1 MNEISRFTPFLPQ
14 PDLTVREMPLYVFGH
29 KNPDSDSICSALVV
43 ADWLNHLGKPAVA
56 FRLGELTPETRY
68 ILAAAGVQAPPL
80 LKGDLRDRKVWLVD
94 FTDVEQG
101 PASLPDSDV
110 VGVIDHHRLGTLIT
124 RNPPDVWIRAVG
136 CCATVILQI
145 LAAER
150 PMPLSSAQATLLL
163 GAILSDTVALSAP
176 TATEQD
182 RLAAERLGAISHV
195 DYDAFT
201 AGLLAAKTD
210 LSGQS
215 AAQLLH
221 RDAKNYRIHSV
232 SLLLS
237 QIEVRT
243 MSDIDPL
250 LPALQQALEHT
261 KQEAGLEMAA
271 LLVTDITCRRSTL
284 YFSPNRVLDIRQ
296 VSLPGMTSRKK
307 EVLPWLTRQ
316 IANAGR

>member
-1 MNEISRFTPFLPQ
+1 MNEISRLTPFPSQ
-14 PDLTVREMPLYVFGH
+14 PDLAVREMPLYVFGH

-68 ILAAAGVQAPPL
+68 ILAAAGVQTPAL

-136 CCATVILQI
+136 CCATVILSI
-145 LAAER
+145 LASDT

-176 TATEQD
+176 TTTEQD
-182 RLAAERLGAISHV
+182 RVAVARLCAISHV
-195 DYDAFT
+195 DYDAFI

-215 AAQLLH
+215 APQLLH

-237 QIEVRT
+237 QIEVRA

-250 LPALQQALEHT
+250 LPALQQALDQA

-271 LLVTDITCRRSTL
+271 LLVTDITRHRSTL
-284 YFSPNRVLDIRQ
+284 YFSSNRVLAIRQ

-307 EVLPWLTRQ
+307 EVLPWLTLQ

>member
-1 MNEISRFTPFLPQ
+1 MNEISRITTFPSQ
-14 PDLTVREMPLYVFGH
+14 PDLAVREMPLYVFGH

-68 ILAAAGVQAPPL
+68 ILAAAGVQTPAL

-136 CCATVILQI
+136 CCATVILSI
-145 LAAER
+145 LASDT

-176 TATEQD
+176 TTTEQD
-182 RLAAERLGAISHV
+182 RVAVARLCAISHV

-215 AAQLLH
+215 APQLLH

-237 QIEVRT
+237 QIEVRA

-250 LPALQQALEHT
+250 LPALQQALDQA

-271 LLVTDITCRRSTL
+271 LLVTDITRHRSTL
-284 YFSPNRVLDIRQ
+284 YFSSNRVLAIRQ

>member
-1 MNEISRFTPFLPQ
+1 MNEISRITPFPSQ
-14 PDLTVREMPLYVFGH
+14 PDLAVREMPLYVFGH

-68 ILAAAGVQAPPL
+68 ILAAAGVQTPAL

-136 CCATVILQI
+136 CCATVILSI
-145 LAAER
+145 LTSDT

-176 TATEQD
+176 TTTEQD
-182 RLAAERLGAISHV
+182 RVAVARLCAISHV
-195 DYDAFT
+195 DYDAFI

-215 AAQLLH
+215 APQLLH

-237 QIEVRT
+237 QIEVRA

-250 LPALQQALEHT
+250 LPALQQALDQA

-271 LLVTDITCRRSTL
+271 LLVTDITRHRSTL
-284 YFSPNRVLDIRQ
+284 YFSSNRVLAIRQ

-307 EVLPWLTRQ
+307 EVLPWLTLQ

>member
-1 MNEISRFTPFLPQ
+1 MNEISRFTPFPLQ
-14 PDLTVREMPLYVFGH
+14 PDADAREMPLYVFGH

-68 ILAAAGVQAPPL
+68 ILAAAGVQAPAL
-80 LKGDLRDRKVWLVD
+80 LTEDLRDRKVWLVD

-110 VGVIDHHRLGTLIT
+110 VGVIDHHRLGTLVT
-124 RNPPDVWIRAVG
+124 RNPPDVWVRAVG

-150 PMPLSSAQATLLL
+150 PMPLSAAQATLLL

-182 RLAAERLGAISHV
+182 RLAAERLRAIAHV

-221 RDAKNYRIHSV
+221 RDAKNYRIQSV

-250 LPALQQALEHT
+250 LPALQQALEHA

>member
-1 MNEISRFTPFLPQ
+1 MNEISRFTPFPPQ

-29 KNPDSDSICSALVV
+29 KNPDSDSICSTLVV
-43 ADWLNHLGKPAVA
+43 ADWLNYLGKPAAA

-124 RNPPDVWIRAVG
+124 RNPPDVWVRAVG

-176 TATEQD
+176 TTTELD
-182 RLAAERLGAISHV
+182 RLAVSRLRAISHV

-210 LSGQS
+210 LSGLS
-215 AAQLLH
+215 AAQLLQ

-237 QIEVRT
+237 QIEVRA

-250 LPALQQALEHT
+250 LPALQQALEHA
-261 KQEAGLEMAA
+261 KQEAGLAMAA

>member
-176 TATEQD
+176 TTTEQD

-195 DYDAFT
+195 DYDTFT

-250 LPALQQALEHT
+250 LPTLQQALEHT

>member
-1 MNEISRFTPFLPQ
+1 MNEISRLTPFPSQ
-14 PDLTVREMPLYVFGH
+14 PDLAVREMPLYVFGH

-68 ILAAAGVQAPPL
+68 ILAAAGVQTPAL

-136 CCATVILQI
+136 CCATVILSI
-145 LAAER
+145 LTSDT

-176 TATEQD
+176 TTTEQD
-182 RLAAERLGAISHV
+182 RVAVARLCAISHV
-195 DYDAFT
+195 DYDAFI

-215 AAQLLH
+215 APQLLH

-237 QIEVRT
+237 QIEVRA

-250 LPALQQALEHT
+250 LPALQQALDQA

-271 LLVTDITCRRSTL
+271 LLVTDITRHRSTL
-284 YFSPNRVLDIRQ
+284 YFSSNRVLAIRQ

-307 EVLPWLTRQ
+307 EVLPWLTLQ

>member
-68 ILAAAGVQAPPL
+68 ILAAAGVQAPAL

-94 FTDVEQG
+94 FTDIEQG
-101 PASLPDSDV
+101 PDSLPDSDV

-124 RNPPDVWIRAVG
+124 RNPPDVWVRAVG

-145 LAAER
+145 LTAER

-176 TATEQD
+176 TTTEQD
-182 RLAAERLGAISHV
+182 RLAAERLRAIAHV

-221 RDAKNYRIHSV
+221 RDAKNYRIQSV

-250 LPALQQALEHT
+250 LPALQQALEHA

-271 LLVTDITCRRSTL
+271 LLITDITCRRSTL

>member
-1 MNEISRFTPFLPQ
+1 MNEISRLTPFPLQ
-14 PDLTVREMPLYVFGH
+14 PDAVAREIPLYVFGH

-56 FRLGELTPETRY
+56 FRLGDLTPETRY
-68 ILAAAGVQAPPL
+68 ILAAAGAQAPAL
-80 LKGDLRDRKVWLVD
+80 LTDDLRDRKVWLVD
-94 FTDVEQG
+94 FTDIEQG

-110 VGVIDHHRLGTLIT
+110 VGVIDHHRLGTLVT
-124 RNPPDVWIRAVG
+124 RNPPDVWVRAVG
-136 CCATVILQI
+136 CCATVILSI
-145 LAAER
+145 LTSDT
-150 PMPLSSAQATLLL
+150 PMPLSSSQATLLL

-176 TATEQD
+176 TTTEQD
-182 RLAAERLGAISHV
+182 RLAVTRLRAISHV

-215 AAQLLH
+215 ASQLLQ
-221 RDAKNYRIHSV
+221 RDAKNYRIHTV

-237 QIEVRT
+237 QIEVRA

-250 LPALQQALEHT
+250 LPALQQALEQA
-261 KQEAGLEMAA
+261 KQEAGLEMTA
-271 LLVTDITCRRSTL
+271 LLVTDITHRRSTL
-284 YFSPNRVLDIRQ
+284 YFSSNRVLAIRQ

-307 EVLPWLTRQ
+307 EVLPWLTLQ
-316 IANAGR
+316 IAHAGR

>member
-1 MNEISRFTPFLPQ
+1 MNEISRITPFPSQ
-14 PDLTVREMPLYVFGH
+14 PDLAVREMPLYVFGH

-68 ILAAAGVQAPPL
+68 ILAAAGVQTPAL

-136 CCATVILQI
+136 CCATVILSI
-145 LAAER
+145 LTSDT

-176 TATEQD
+176 TTTEQD
-182 RLAAERLGAISHV
+182 RVAVARLCAISHV

-215 AAQLLH
+215 APQLLH

-237 QIEVRT
+237 QIEVRA

-250 LPALQQALEHT
+250 LPALQQALDQA
-261 KQEAGLEMAA
+261 KQEAGLEIAA
-271 LLVTDITCRRSTL
+271 LLVTDITRHRSTL
-284 YFSPNRVLDIRQ
+284 YFSSNRVLAIRQ

-307 EVLPWLTRQ
+307 EVLPWLTLQ

>member
-1 MNEISRFTPFLPQ
+1 MNEISRITPFPSQ
-14 PDLTVREMPLYVFGH
+14 PDLAVWEMPLYVFGH

-68 ILAAAGVQAPPL
+68 ILAAAGVQTPAL

-136 CCATVILQI
+136 CCATVILSI
-145 LAAER
+145 LTSDT

-176 TATEQD
+176 TTTEQD
-182 RLAAERLGAISHV
+182 RVAVARLCAISHV

-215 AAQLLH
+215 APQLLH

-237 QIEVRT
+237 QIEVRA

-250 LPALQQALEHT
+250 LPALQQALEQV

-271 LLVTDITCRRSTL
+271 LLVTDITRHRSTL
-284 YFSPNRVLDIRQ
+284 YFSSNRVLAIRQ

-307 EVLPWLTRQ
+307 EVLPWLTLQ

>member
-124 RNPPDVWIRAVG
+124 RNPPDVWVRAVG

-145 LAAER
+145 LATER

-176 TATEQD
+176 TTTEQD
-182 RLAAERLGAISHV
+182 RLAAERLRAISHV

>member
-1 MNEISRFTPFLPQ
+1 
-14 PDLTVREMPLYVFGH
+14 
-29 KNPDSDSICSALVV
+29 
-43 ADWLNHLGKPAVA
+43 
-56 FRLGELTPETRY
+56 
-68 ILAAAGVQAPPL
+68 
-80 LKGDLRDRKVWLVD
+80 
-94 FTDVEQG
+94 
-101 PASLPDSDV
+101 
-110 VGVIDHHRLGTLIT
+110 
-124 RNPPDVWIRAVG
+124 
-136 CCATVILQI
+136 
-145 LAAER
+145 
-150 PMPLSSAQATLLL
+150 MPLSSAQATLLL

-176 TATEQD
+176 TTTEQD
-182 RLAAERLGAISHV
+182 RVAVARLCAISHV

-215 AAQLLH
+215 APQLLH

-237 QIEVRT
+237 QIEVRA

-250 LPALQQALEHT
+250 LPALQQALDQA

-271 LLVTDITCRRSTL
+271 LLVTDITRHRSTL
-284 YFSPNRVLDIRQ
+284 YFSSNRVLAIRQ

-307 EVLPWLTRQ
+307 EVLPWLTLQ

>member
-1 MNEISRFTPFLPQ
+1 MNEISRFTPFPLQ
-14 PDLTVREMPLYVFGH
+14 PDADAREMPLYVFGH

-110 VGVIDHHRLGTLIT
+110 VGVIDHHRLGTLVT
-124 RNPPDVWIRAVG
+124 RNPPDVWVRTVG

-176 TATEQD
+176 IATEQE
-182 RLAAERLGAISHV
+182 RLAVSRLRAIAHV

-215 AAQLLH
+215 AAQFLH
-221 RDAKNYRIHSV
+221 RDAKNYRIQSV

-250 LPALQQALEHT
+250 LPALQQALEHA

-284 YFSPNRVLDIRQ
+284 YFSPNWVLDIRQ

>member
-1 MNEISRFTPFLPQ
+1 MNEISRITTFPSQ
-14 PDLTVREMPLYVFGH
+14 PDLAVREMPLYVFGH

-68 ILAAAGVQAPPL
+68 ILAAAGVQTPAL

-136 CCATVILQI
+136 CCATVILSI
-145 LAAER
+145 LASDT

-176 TATEQD
+176 TTTEQD
-182 RLAAERLGAISHV
+182 RVAVARLCAISHV
-195 DYDAFT
+195 DYDAFI

-215 AAQLLH
+215 APQLLH

-237 QIEVRT
+237 QIEVRA

-250 LPALQQALEHT
+250 LPALQQALDQA

-271 LLVTDITCRRSTL
+271 LLVTDITRHRSTL
-284 YFSPNRVLDIRQ
+284 YFSSNRVLAIRQ

-307 EVLPWLTRQ
+307 EVLPWLTLQ

>member
-124 RNPPDVWIRAVG
+124 RNPPDVWVRAVG
-136 CCATVILQI
+136 YCATVILQI

-176 TATEQD
+176 TTTEQD
-182 RLAAERLGAISHV
+182 RLAAERLRAISHV

>member
-1 MNEISRFTPFLPQ
+1 MNEISRITPFPSQ
-14 PDLTVREMPLYVFGH
+14 PDLAVREMPLYVFGH

-68 ILAAAGVQAPPL
+68 ILAAAGVQTPAL

-110 VGVIDHHRLGTLIT
+110 VGIIDHHRLGTLIT

-136 CCATVILQI
+136 CCATVILSI
-145 LAAER
+145 LTSDT

-176 TATEQD
+176 TTTEQD
-182 RLAAERLGAISHV
+182 RVAVARLCAISHV

-215 AAQLLH
+215 APQLLH

-237 QIEVRT
+237 QIEVRA

-250 LPALQQALEHT
+250 LPALQQALDQA

-271 LLVTDITCRRSTL
+271 LLVTDITRHRSTL
-284 YFSPNRVLDIRQ
+284 YFSSNRVLAIRQ

-307 EVLPWLTRQ
+307 EVLPWLTLQ

>member
-1 MNEISRFTPFLPQ
+1 MNETSRLTPFPPQ
-14 PDLTVREMPLYVFGH
+14 PDAVEREMPLSVFGH

-68 ILAAAGVQAPPL
+68 ILAAAGVQAPAL
-80 LKGDLRDRKVWLVD
+80 LTDELRDRKVWLVD
-94 FTDVEQG
+94 FTDIEQG

-136 CCATVILQI
+136 CCATVILSI
-145 LAAER
+145 LTSDT

-176 TATEQD
+176 TTTEQD
-182 RLAAERLGAISHV
+182 RLAVARLCAISHV

-215 AAQLLH
+215 APQLLH

-237 QIEVRT
+237 QIEVRA

-250 LPALQQALEHT
+250 LPALQQALEQV

-271 LLVTDITCRRSTL
+271 LLVTDITRRRSTL
-284 YFSPNRVLDIRQ
+284 YFSSNRVLAIRQ

-307 EVLPWLTRQ
+307 EVLPWLTLQ

>member
-1 MNEISRFTPFLPQ
+1 MNEISRFTPFPPQ

-43 ADWLNHLGKPAVA
+43 ADWLNHLGKPA
-56 FRLGELTPETRY
+56 
-68 ILAAAGVQAPPL
+68 AAGVQAPPL
-80 LKGDLRDRKVWLVD
+80 LKGDLRDRKVWLID

-124 RNPPDVWIRAVG
+124 RNPPDVWVRAVG

-176 TATEQD
+176 TTTELD
-182 RLAAERLGAISHV
+182 RLAVSRLRAISHV

-210 LSGQS
+210 LSGLS
-215 AAQLLH
+215 AAQLLQ

-237 QIEVRT
+237 QIEVRA

-250 LPALQQALEHT
+250 LPALQQALEHA
-261 KQEAGLEMAA
+261 KQEAGLAMAA

>member
-176 TATEQD
+176 TTTEQD

-221 RDAKNYRIHSV
+221 RDAKNYLIHSV

-316 IANAGR
+316 IANAGK

>member
-124 RNPPDVWIRAVG
+124 RNPPDVWVRAVG

-176 TATEQD
+176 TTTEQD
-182 RLAAERLGAISHV
+182 RLAAERLRAISHV
-195 DYDAFT
+195 DHDAFT

>member
-1 MNEISRFTPFLPQ
+1 
-14 PDLTVREMPLYVFGH
+14 
-29 KNPDSDSICSALVV
+29 
-43 ADWLNHLGKPAVA
+43 
-56 FRLGELTPETRY
+56 
-68 ILAAAGVQAPPL
+68 
-80 LKGDLRDRKVWLVD
+80 RKVWLVD

-136 CCATVILQI
+136 CCATVILSI
-145 LAAER
+145 LASDT

-176 TATEQD
+176 TTTEQD
-182 RLAAERLGAISHV
+182 RVAVARLCAISHV

-215 AAQLLH
+215 APQLLH

-237 QIEVRT
+237 QIEVRA

-250 LPALQQALEHT
+250 LPALQQALEQA

-271 LLVTDITCRRSTL
+271 LLVTDITRHRSTL
-284 YFSPNRVLDIRQ
+284 YFSSNRVLAIRQ

-307 EVLPWLTRQ
+307 EVLPWLTLQ

>member
-1 MNEISRFTPFLPQ
+1 MNEISRITTFPSQ
-14 PDLTVREMPLYVFGH
+14 PDLAVREMPLYVFGH

-68 ILAAAGVQAPPL
+68 ILAAAGVQTPAL

-136 CCATVILQI
+136 CCATVILSI
-145 LAAER
+145 LTSDT

-176 TATEQD
+176 TTTEQD
-182 RLAAERLGAISHV
+182 RVAVARLCAISHV
-195 DYDAFT
+195 DYDAFI

-215 AAQLLH
+215 APQLLH

-237 QIEVRT
+237 QIEVRA

-250 LPALQQALEHT
+250 LPALQQALDQA

-271 LLVTDITCRRSTL
+271 LLVTDITRHRSTL
-284 YFSPNRVLDIRQ
+284 YFSSNRVLAIRQ